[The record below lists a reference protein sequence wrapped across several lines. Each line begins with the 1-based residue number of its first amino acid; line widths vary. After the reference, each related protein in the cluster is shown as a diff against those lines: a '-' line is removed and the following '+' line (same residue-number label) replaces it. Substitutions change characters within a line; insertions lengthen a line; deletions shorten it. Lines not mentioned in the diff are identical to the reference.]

1 MSLIR
6 WQPLKELDIL
16 RHQMNHLFDQLM
28 PGEREIGQFP
38 KLENA
43 MWAPAIE
50 LQETDTAVIV
60 KAVIPGIEA
69 KELDV
74 QVSENTVSITG
85 EHREEKRTQEKGYFH
100 SELQYGRFQRIV
112 PLPVGV
118 KHDQVQA
125 EFKDGVLMLTLP
137 KAESSPSKVTKV
149 DLGMSEKVREAVAE
163 QRQQGEKLEEKVH
176 TRAAAEVKASTSH
189 GIQEETREL
198 TAGQRLHNQHLQKNT
213 QKRAEDEITT
223 PATP

>member
-6 WQPLKELDIL
+6 WQPLKELDTL
-16 RHQMNHLFDQLM
+16 RHQMNHLFDELM
-28 PGEREIGQFP
+28 HGEREIGQFP
-38 KLENA
+38 KLENV

-50 LQETDTAVIV
+50 LKETDQAVIV

-74 QVSENTVSITG
+74 QVSENAVSITG
-85 EHREEKRTQEKGYFH
+85 EHREEKRTEEKGYFH
-100 SELQYGRFQRIV
+100 SELQYGHFQRIV

-118 KHDQVQA
+118 KHDQVQS
-125 EFKDGVLMLTLP
+125 EFKDGVLTLTLP

-149 DLGMSEKVREAVAE
+149 DLAMSEKAREAMVE
-163 QRQQGEKLEEKVH
+163 QRQHGEKLEESVKA
-176 TRAAAEVKASTSH
+176 RAAAEVKASTGN

-198 TAGQRLHNQHLQKNT
+198 TAEQRLHDEHLQET
-213 QKRAEDEITT
+213 THKRAEDEVIT
-223 PATP
+223 PATL